1 MIEQGPQAP
10 GADGEPEPGGAAEP
24 AAGGGQRDEVPAP
37 AQIPGSHRAGA
48 APGSRGGIFG
58 STPVLAAAA
67 LTGAVLAFCEKLPC
81 RDGAWNIPGKQFQ
94 FACYTDIYP
103 LYFTERLAEGKVP
116 YTGHPVEY
124 PVLIGA
130 VMQAAAWLVH
140 SIADPFAR
148 GQRFFDVT
156 VAGLAVCAI
165 IGVLATAYAAGPA
178 RRPDA
183 LLVAL
188 SPALILSA
196 FVNWDLVAM
205 ALVAAAMAAWAAR
218 RNVLAGVLLG
228 LAVATKFYPLVFF
241 GPLLLLCLRAGRMR
255 AFWVTTGSA
264 ALGWLAV
271 NVPVMVAAPAGWRT
285 FYSFSRTRPAD
296 WGAIWYFFE
305 TRHVPLLGT
314 GNLGTLNL
322 LSVAAFA
329 IGCAM
334 IAVLALAAPRRP
346 RLPQLF
352 FLVLVAFMLTNKV
365 WSPQYVIWLVPLA
378 VLARPRLGGYV
389 LWQVA
394 EMGYFLAIW
403 WYLFT
408 IPGMSG
414 GVTGFHGIGQG
425 WYFTALL
432 ARFAATALLAG
443 LVVRDILH
451 PEGDVVRA
459 DGADDPAGGV
469 LAGAADAFVLRRSGR
484 PAPIVAVLS
493 RADDPPEPPGAP
505 GRAQPG

>member
-1 MIEQGPQAP
+1 VDLA
-10 GADGEPEPGGAAEP
+10 GEP
-24 AAGGGQRDEVPAP
+24 R
-37 AQIPGSHRAGA
+37 R
-48 APGSRGGIFG
+48 RGGIAG

-67 LTGAVLAFCEKLPC
+67 LTGAALAFSEKLPC
-81 RDGAWNIPGKQFQ
+81 RNGAWNVQGKQFQ

-103 LYFTERLAEGKVP
+103 LYFTERLAEGKIP
-116 YTGHPVEY
+116 YAGHPVEY

-178 RRPDA
+178 RRRDA

-196 FVNWDLVAM
+196 FINWDLIAM
-205 ALVAAAMAAWAAR
+205 ALVATGMAAWAAR
-218 RNVLAGVLLG
+218 RNVLAGALLG

-255 AFWVTTGSA
+255 AFWVATGSA
-264 ALGWLAV
+264 ALAWLAV
-271 NVPVMVAAPAGWRT
+271 NVPVMIAAPAGWRT

-296 WGAIWYFFE
+296 WGAIWYFFQA
-305 TRHVPLLGT
+305 RQVPLLGT
-314 GNLGTLNL
+314 GNQNTLNM
-322 LSVAAFA
+322 LSAGAFA
-329 IGCAM
+329 VCCVA

-352 FLVLVAFMLTNKV
+352 FLALVAFLLTNKV

-389 LWQVA
+389 LWQAA
-394 EMGYFLAIW
+394 EMAYFLAIW

-425 WYFTALL
+425 WYFAALL

-443 LVVRDILH
+443 LVVRDILQ
-451 PEGDVVRA
+451 PERDVVRTG
-459 DGADDPAGGV
+459 GADDPAGGV
-469 LAGAADAFVLRRSGR
+469 LSGAGDVFVLRRAHR
-484 PAPIVAVLS
+484 AAPMVAVL
-493 RADDPPEPPGAP
+493 AHGDAPPPP
-505 GRAQPG
+505 

>member
-1 MIEQGPQAP
+1 MTERGPRAP
-10 GADGEPEPGGAAEP
+10 GADEEPEPEPGSDGEGEAWPGRAGTPRGDPPSGP
-24 AAGGGQRDEVPAP
+24 ANVPGPHQAGVAGGPA
-37 AQIPGSHRAGA
+37 GV
-48 APGSRGGIFG
+48 FG
-58 STPVLAAAA
+58 SAPVLAAAA
-67 LTGAVLAFCEKLPC
+67 LAGTLFAFLEKLPC
-81 RDGAWNIPGKQFQ
+81 RNGAWNVAGKQFQ
-94 FACYTDIYP
+94 LACYTDIYP
-103 LYFTERLAEGKVP
+103 LYFTEQLANGKVP
-116 YTGHPVEY
+116 YVGHPVEY

-140 SIADPFAR
+140 PIADPFAR

-165 IGVLATAYAAGPA
+165 VGVLATAYAAGPG
-178 RRPDA
+178 RRRDA

-196 FVNWDLVAM
+196 FINWDLVAM
-205 ALVAAAMAAWAAR
+205 ALVAAGIAAWAAR
-218 RNVLAGVLLG
+218 RQVLAGALLG

-264 ALGWLAV
+264 TIAWLAV
-271 NVPVMVAAPAGWRT
+271 NVPVLLAAPAGWRT

-305 TRHVPLLGT
+305 IRRVPLLGT
-314 GNLGTLNL
+314 ANLGTLNL
-322 LSVAAFA
+322 LSAGAFA
-329 IGCAM
+329 ICCVA
-334 IAVLALAAPRRP
+334 IVVLALGAPRRP
-346 RLPQLF
+346 RLPQLC
-352 FLVLVAFMLTNKV
+352 FLTLAAFLLTNKV

-378 VLARPRLGGYV
+378 VLARPRFGMYAV
-389 LWQVA
+389 WQLT
-394 EMGYFLAIW
+394 EIGYFVAIW

-414 GVTGFHGIGQG
+414 GVTGFHGLSQG
-425 WYFTALL
+425 WYFAALL

-443 LVVRDILH
+443 FVVRDILH

-459 DGADDPAGGV
+459 GGEDDPAGGV
-469 LAGAADAFVLRRSGR
+469 LAGAPDAFVLRRAR
-484 PAPIVAVLS
+484 R
-493 RADDPPEPPGAP
+493 RALL
-505 GRAQPG
+505 AQHAQTG